1 VEAAAANII
10 DPLPSENELGL
21 IAKRAMATMPNERFR
36 EAKEFQQSI
45 RDCRTH
51 AQSERLV
58 NEADKLAASALLQQ
72 GYDEY
77 SSALHAYEEALML
90 WNGNQRAS
98 TGQAKTRIVYAE
110 RALSVGDLDLAASLV
125 KSDGPGFENLR
136 TRIATSRTRRAAHA
150 SRQRHLM
157 WVSGSLLILL
167 VVALI
172 GGIVVTESE
181 RRLVVNATHDR
192 DHAEAQLAYRE
203 SQRQKEEHQRWQW
216 EPVLYEDFEK
226 GVLPTEI
233 SVLSGRWSVNHGQL
247 LAGGEV
253 RSELMT
259 RSTRGDIRVRLDV
272 VAYRPMQLYLA
283 LPSTA
288 VNGPLADND
297 SISVAFDRQCHIYR
311 GRHEL
316 AAHDMPEIV
325 NGVSQRIA
333 VQREGHLV
341 RVQVNG
347 QLLISADAGDIV
359 APTDAHLII
368 SADPGT
374 TLEDLRIERQ
384 RGQVL

>member
-1 VEAAAANII
+1 
-10 DPLPSENELGL
+10 
-21 IAKRAMATMPNERFR
+21 
-36 EAKEFQQSI
+36 
-45 RDCRTH
+45 
-51 AQSERLV
+51 
-58 NEADKLAASALLQQ
+58 
-72 GYDEY
+72 
-77 SSALHAYEEALML
+77 
-90 WNGNQRAS
+90 
-98 TGQAKTRIVYAE
+98 
-110 RALSVGDLDLAASLV
+110 
-125 KSDGPGFENLR
+125 
-136 TRIATSRTRRAAHA
+136 
-150 SRQRHLM
+150 
-157 WVSGSLLILL
+157 
-167 VVALI
+167 
-172 GGIVVTESE
+172 
-181 RRLVVNATHDR
+181 
-192 DHAEAQLAYRE
+192 
-203 SQRQKEEHQRWQW
+203 
-216 EPVLYEDFEK
+216 
-226 GVLPTEI
+226 
-233 SVLSGRWSVNHGQL
+233 
-247 LAGGEV
+247 
-253 RSELMT
+253 MT